1 MEDRLKDFRKIA
13 DKVVFNDHS
22 HEKDIIRKVNQRI
35 NGTTKNNRQKWIF
48 AGQYFINGSILAI
61 FALTFTIILVNNLG
75 GSGQEKPSL
84 NEAKTVESVLQYDP
98 KTFEGIIYAGL
109 SEDYGLETTRGE
121 GLTQNYHNMITSN
134 YVQLEIE
141 DVYFDDANLAIAYRI
156 FNQGNQMLNKRM
168 GSEFSISL
176 NNKVPN
182 GHYSL
187 SMMREKQISPK
198 EYQGIIKIYFEN
210 PNPDFTLNL
219 STESIMGIKGDW
231 SFDIPISLEKIK
243 NRIGVFYPDYKTGW
257 QDGGITVN
265 KVIITP
271 TAVKVHLDSLTNRR
285 SLDASK
291 GPLEYSLVLPDQETG
306 RFGYGLESLLNDGET
321 FGQSTLYFPLV
332 YNGIPKEIS
341 MRAYYQNGGPSPV
354 HEFTFPLQ
362 RKKDFETNLKAESD
376 SKTTVIPAKII
387 KNFGIV
393 KEIKVPVDGQV
404 RNFKSKGDTP
414 SVVNKEGEPFIFEN
428 ATSKMIIAKNNMEN
442 TIQNYLEQ
450 YKHFHHE
457 KNIDVEKVDLKK
469 YPQLKGYDRMMK
481 AEGDNSTEYYLIK
494 SFKKDGRKKVIEVR
508 IQFPANSDDTF
519 LSTMIN
525 SLGSAKFY

>member
-1 MEDRLKDFRKIA
+1 MEDRLKDFRKMA
-13 DKVVFNDHS
+13 DKVLFNDNS
-22 HEKDIIRKVNQRI
+22 HKKDITRIVNQRLR
-35 NGTTKNNRQKWIF
+35 GTNRNNRKKWRF
-48 AGQYFINGSILAI
+48 AGQLLINGSILAI
-61 FALTFTIILVNNLG
+61 FALTFTIILVNSLG
-75 GSGQEKPSL
+75 GSGQEKPSSK
-84 NEAKTVESVLQYDP
+84 AGKTVENVLQYDP

-109 SEDYGLETTRGE
+109 SDDYGLEIARG
-121 GLTQNYHNMITSN
+121 GDLTQNYQNEITSN
-134 YVQLEIE
+134 NVKLEIE
-141 DVYFDDANLAIAYRI
+141 DVYFDDVNLAIAYRI
-156 FNQGNQMLNKRM
+156 FNQGKQVLNKRM
-168 GSEFSISL
+168 VSEFSISL
-176 NNKVPN
+176 NNKAPN

-187 SMMREKQISPK
+187 SLMREKQISPK
-198 EYQGIIKIYFEN
+198 EYQGIIKIYFDN

-243 NRIGVFYPDYKTGW
+243 NRIGVFYPDYQTGW

-271 TAVKVHLDSLTNRR
+271 TAVKVHLDSLTNR
-285 SLDASK
+285 SSQDASK
-291 GPLEYSLVLPDQETG
+291 GPLEYSLVHPDQETG
-306 RFGYGLESLLNDGET
+306 RFGYGLESLLNDGKT

-332 YNGIPKEIS
+332 YNGIPKEIT

-362 RKKDFETNLKAESD
+362 RKRVFETNLKAESD
-376 SKTTVIPAKII
+376 SKTTVIPAKMI

-393 KEIKVPVDGQV
+393 KEIKVPIDGQV

-414 SVVNKEGEPFIFEN
+414 SIVNKTSEPFIFEN
-428 ATSKMIIAKNNMEN
+428 TSSKMIIAKNNMED

-450 YKHFHHE
+450 YKHLHQE
-457 KNIDVEKVDLKK
+457 KKIDVVKVDLKK

-481 AEGDNSTEYYLIK
+481 AEGVNSTEYYLLK
-494 SFKKDGRKKVIEVR
+494 SYIKDGRKKVIEVR
-508 IQFPANSDDTF
+508 MQFPANSDDTF

-525 SLGSAKFY
+525 SLASAKFY